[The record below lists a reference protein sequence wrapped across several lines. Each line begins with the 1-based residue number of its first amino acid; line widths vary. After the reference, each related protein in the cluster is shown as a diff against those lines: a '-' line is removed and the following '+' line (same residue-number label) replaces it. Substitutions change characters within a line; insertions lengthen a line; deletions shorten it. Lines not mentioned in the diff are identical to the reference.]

1 MGARTTGGAL
11 PDLFL
16 RLPPREDGTVL
27 RAQCSLVRVRQG
39 GFMIAAPD
47 CEEVVHFLQEQELE
61 LDGGGEATVFHLA
74 ETEMETSRGRLLGTT
89 AVLLADVCW
98 ELVDL
103 FIRAHSLRSSQAFEL
118 IKFTLDGQ
126 ACRPRRSSLLASAE
140 AWINEAMDE
149 DTAGDYATADDQAD
163 VGGLPVQLDHQE
175 EQPVETLSELEL
187 LRRRVAELEMQAQSP
202 TPGRASSYTPGFSK
216 VDNLDPGSRRGVL
229 RSGATPPKA
238 SEQALLR
245 LQQLAGGV
253 PSRLGAH
260 ERVLRVPTGTSP
272 GSIAA
277 GRGLGSHNRT
287 GARGRPEGVG
297 GGSAGSHAAHD
308 GPLVLQMKQLQ
319 LLTRQTQ
326 QKSYD
331 PIHQALGGSSST
343 EAGSS
348 GGGIK
353 GCFAREAYVKVVG
366 DLERLGEVVQKN
378 ASEELGLDV
387 TQPHPS
393 LMRDYIEKRTP
404 PLASTAF

>member
-1 MGARTTGGAL
+1 
-11 PDLFL
+11 
-16 RLPPREDGTVL
+16 
-27 RAQCSLVRVRQG
+27 
-39 GFMIAAPD
+39 MIAAPD

-61 LDGGGEATVFHLA
+61 LDGGGEATVLHLA

-277 GRGLGSHNRT
+277 GRGLGSHNRA

-353 GCFAREAYVKVVG
+353 GCFAREAYVKVVR